1 MSLGE
6 SPMDSQRRLGD
17 AGPIACCKI
26 WFEADGEYVFGA
38 GIARLLEN
46 IEGWI
51 RRRPGPGTLT

>member
-1 MSLGE
+1 
-6 SPMDSQRRLGD
+6 MDSQRRLGD